1 MACGA
6 GTDCAD
12 CGPRLDVSRHL
23 CTSCPLECNALGKQA
38 QSLWCLEDM
47 VNNGVCDPQC
57 NNRACEHDRIDCT
70 LDDARAAC
78 VPLMPPQLT
87 QPPAPMPVM
96 HSAAS
101 VAAALAGVV
110 GAFGVPPPPI
120 RPGQQPFMPPPFP
133 PGVFAPPPPH
143 GAPRP
148 W

>member
-1 MACGA
+1 MLAA
-6 GTDCAD
+6 VAAVH
-12 CGPRLDVSRHL
+12 DVSHDVAVRVL
-23 CTSCPLECNALGKQA
+23 RALQALG
-38 QSLWCLEDM
+38 E
-47 VNNGVCDPQC
+47 VVP
-57 NNRACEHDRIDCT
+57 
-70 LDDARAAC
+70 LDDDLHLR
-78 VPLMPPQLT
+78 PGTQLT

-120 RPGQQPFMPPPFP
+120 GPGQQPFMPPPFP